1 MSSARTSR
9 PRKRRAPPR
18 DGARDPGGH
27 VVGFFRDALTHTK
40 AEWRGQP
47 FALLPWQ
54 ATFVRTLFGTRRPD
68 GLRQYRRAF
77 LEIGRRNG
85 KTSLCAGL
93 ALYLLL
99 ADNEPGAEIV
109 SVASNFD
116 QATLMFNMAKQ
127 MVEASPDLRQVV
139 AVLRHELRVPATGS
153 SYKVIPADGAGQ
165 YGRDLHGVLIDE
177 LHVVEREVW
186 DALVTGVGA
195 RRQPLVLAITT
206 AGYDRSSLAW
216 EQHEYARG
224 VRDGLIDDPEFLPA
238 IYAAEPEDDWTAPA
252 TWAKANPSLGFTIKR
267 DYLETEC
274 KRAQQIVGAQNAF
287 RRLHLCQWVEQA
299 DRWLDLAVWDRGAVA
314 VPDDEGLAGQP
325 CWGGLDLA
333 ATNDLTAFVLV
344 WRRAAGGY
352 WVRPWFWLP
361 GEGLG
366 ERARKDRVPYDV
378 WHQQGLLTVTEG
390 NVTDYD
396 VIREDLR
403 ALAER
408 YAIREIAFD
417 RWNSTQLVTQ
427 LRADGATM
435 VAMGQSIP
443 SLAAPTREVERLV
456 LEGSLAHG
464 GTPILR
470 WMVGN
475 VAVEQDSAGNRKP
488 SKGKSRERIDGV
500 VALVMALGRAM
511 VHTPEPEGASAYA
524 DGRGLLLV

>member
-1 MSSARTSR
+1 MSSARTSK
-9 PRKRRAPPR
+9 PRKQHRTPTRES
-18 DGARDPGGH
+18 ARDPGAH

-40 AEWRGQP
+40 AEWRGRP

-54 ATFVRTLFGTRRPD
+54 EQFVRTLFGTRRPD

-99 ADNEPGAEIV
+99 ADGEPGAEIV

-139 AVLRHELRVPATGS
+139 AVLRHELRVPSTGS
-153 SYKVIPADGAGQ
+153 SYKVVPADAAGQ

-177 LHVVEREVW
+177 LHVVDREVW
-186 DALVTGVGA
+186 SALVTGIGA

-206 AGYDRSSLAW
+206 AGFDRSSLAW

-238 IYAAEPEDDWTAPA
+238 IYAAEPEDDWTDPA
-252 TWAKANPSLGFTIKR
+252 TWAKANPSLDQTIKR

-274 KRAQQIVGAQNAF
+274 RRAQQLVAEQNAF

-299 DRWLDLAVWDRGAVA
+299 DRWLDLAVWDRGAIEL
-314 VPDDEGLAGQP
+314 PSDDALSGEP

-333 ATNDLTAFVLV
+333 KTNDLTAFVLV
-344 WRRAAGGY
+344 WRREDGGY
-352 WVRPWFWLP
+352 WVRAWFWLP

-366 ERARKDRVPYDV
+366 ERARKDRVPYAA
-378 WHQQGLLTVTEG
+378 WQEQGLVRVTEG

-396 VIREDLR
+396 VIREDIR

-417 RWNSTQLVTQ
+417 RWNSSQLVNQ
-427 LRADGATM
+427 LKADGATM
-435 VAMGQSIP
+435 VAMGQGIP
-443 SLAAPTREVERLV
+443 SFAAPTQEVERRV

-488 SKGKSRERIDGV
+488 SKGKSREKIDGV

-511 VHTPEPEGASAYA
+511 VAQPAETSVTAYQ
-524 DGRGLLLV
+524 DHGLLLV